1 MRLYQHPL
9 LRIQVLK
16 STVIKRRLRRGS
28 TCRGQDVN
36 QDRSSNSALTRWK
49 PYHTRH
55 LRDHNPDHRGL
66 QPHPKSMRQLR
77 SGTCDGGDEV
87 GWWVPAM
94 KPRRTPLSL
103 ESTRLKK
110 T

>member
-16 STVIKRRLRRGS
+16 STVIKRLRRGS

-66 QPHPKSMRQLR
+66 QPHPKSMRQLLWHL
-77 SGTCDGGDEV
+77 SKYEVVHVTVVTKLDGGF
-87 GWWVPAM
+87 
-94 KPRRTPLSL
+94 RR
-103 ESTRLKK
+103 
-110 T
+110 

>member
-66 QPHPKSMRQLR
+66 QPHPNSSVASVEVTVVTKL
-77 SGTCDGGDEV
+77 GG
-87 GWWVPAM
+87 GF
-94 KPRRTPLSL
+94 RR
-103 ESTRLKK
+103 
-110 T
+110 

>member
-16 STVIKRRLRRGS
+16 STVIKRLRRGS

-66 QPHPKSMRQLR
+66 QPHPNSVASVEVTVVTKL
-77 SGTCDGGDEV
+77 DGGF
-87 GWWVPAM
+87 
-94 KPRRTPLSL
+94 RR
-103 ESTRLKK
+103 
-110 T
+110 

>member
-36 QDRSSNSALTRWK
+36 QDRSSPRVATSSQVDASAYVDEDSALIAST
-49 PYHTRH
+49 
-55 LRDHNPDHRGL
+55 HNDSSSVASVEVTVVTKL
-66 QPHPKSMRQLR
+66 
-77 SGTCDGGDEV
+77 GG
-87 GWWVPAM
+87 GF
-94 KPRRTPLSL
+94 RR
-103 ESTRLKK
+103 
-110 T
+110 

>member
-55 LRDHNPDHRGL
+55 LRDHNPDHRGSSVASVEVTVVTKL
-66 QPHPKSMRQLR
+66 
-77 SGTCDGGDEV
+77 GG
-87 GWWVPAM
+87 GF
-94 KPRRTPLSL
+94 RR
-103 ESTRLKK
+103 
-110 T
+110 